1 MFVVPHTP
9 AALTTSLHTF
19 NNSLY
24 RARDSCRRRILLS
37 TGWRGWRWQGG
48 LARWP
53 WELNFHLY
61 LMILSLRRLEW
72 VLALLFDGH

>member
-24 RARDSCRRRILLS
+24 RARDSSLVSSQDSSLHR
-37 TGWRGWRWQGG
+37 
-48 LARWP
+48 LAW
-53 WELNFHLY
+53 
-61 LMILSLRRLEW
+61 
-72 VLALLFDGH
+72 LALGGRGAWMAVGVEVALVADGSFTRPLGMGAGSAV